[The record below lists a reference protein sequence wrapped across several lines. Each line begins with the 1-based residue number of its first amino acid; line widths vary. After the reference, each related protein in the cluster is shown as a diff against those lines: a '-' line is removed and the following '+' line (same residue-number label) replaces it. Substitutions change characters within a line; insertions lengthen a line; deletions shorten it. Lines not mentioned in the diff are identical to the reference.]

1 MKSQKCFHT
10 LNNDF
15 TKSIVFYPIT
25 VIVVWSWVGVA
36 KFFFD
41 FYSSNLSDRYLF
53 KSRKP
58 ILCNQMVWD
67 AFMLEFTQAKCS
79 KIFGYYLILNKILRN
94 KNVSFIID
102 ILLVIRVCLRPCNLC
117 FIIMVLFVFRH
128 LCCVKQFFFQIT

>member
-1 MKSQKCFHT
+1 MILQSQSYFTLSQSSLVLCFEVESVL
-10 LNNDF
+10 LN
-15 TKSIVFYPIT
+15 YYH
-25 VIVVWSWVGVA
+25 
-36 KFFFD
+36 
-41 FYSSNLSDRYLF
+41 FYSSNLSDRCLF